1 MHSYQ
6 EALSAIL
13 QEIPSP
19 ETVRVGLQASLDRIL
34 AEEIRADL
42 DLPPFDK
49 SCMDGY
55 ALRSGDTS
63 TVPVSLKVVGVVGAG
78 ESRMPHLGPG
88 QAAQIMTG
96 AVVPSGADA
105 VQMVE
110 KTLRDGDVVEILE
123 SVRPG
128 ENVALRGSEV
138 KKGDVALTPGRRIGP
153 SEIAVLAT
161 FGCGHLDV
169 FKSPTVSIF
178 STGDELVD
186 VDQKPDFGQIRN
198 SNALM
203 LWAQCRRLSLDARIL
218 PCVPDQPERI
228 RESIRDGLASD
239 LLILSG
245 GVSMGEYDYVHKVL
259 RDFGV
264 EIFFHKAAV
273 KPGKPLIVGKYG
285 NRLIFGLPGNP
296 VSSMVT
302 FEVFAKPAI
311 RKWMGIEEP
320 SPFLVKA
327 ELQQDVQ
334 QIPGRLFFKPAR
346 TISTEAGLQVEVI
359 ETRGSSDI
367 VGFAESDSL
376 LLFPADQSFLSAGST
391 VDVILLE
398 YDQRAGA
405 MWRKWLKWL
414 K

>member
-1 MHSYQ
+1 MQSYQ

-13 QEIPSP
+13 QRVPVP
-19 ETVRVGLQASLDRIL
+19 EMLRVDLKESLGWVL
-34 AEEIRADL
+34 AEKITADR

-63 TVPVSLKVVGVVGAG
+63 TAPVSLKVVGVVGAG
-78 ESRMPHLGPG
+78 DSRLPRLGPG
-88 QAAQIMTG
+88 ETAQIMTG
-96 AVVPSGADA
+96 AVVPPGADG

-110 KTLRDGDVVEILE
+110 KTRRKGDVVEILE
-123 SVRPG
+123 EVRPG
-128 ENVALRGSEV
+128 EHVAQRGSEV
-138 KKGDVALTPGRRIGP
+138 KRNEIVLTPGQRIGP

-161 FGCGHLDV
+161 FGYGQLNV

-203 LWAQCRRLSLDARIL
+203 LWAQCRRLSLDAQIL
-218 PCVPDQPERI
+218 PCVPDRPERI
-228 RESIRDGLASD
+228 RESITAGLASD

-273 KPGKPLIVGKYG
+273 KPGKPLIVGKYE

-311 RKWMGIEEP
+311 QKWTGIEKP

-327 ELQQDVQ
+327 ELQQDAQ
-334 QIPGRLFFKPAR
+334 QVPGRLFFKPAR
-346 TISTEAGLQVEVI
+346 TVSTEAGLQVEAI

-367 VGFAESDSL
+367 VGFARSDSL
-376 LLFPADQSFLSAGST
+376 LLFPADASFLPAGSE

-398 YDQRAGA
+398 HEQRAEA
-405 MWRKWLKWL
+405 MWERWLK
-414 K
+414 